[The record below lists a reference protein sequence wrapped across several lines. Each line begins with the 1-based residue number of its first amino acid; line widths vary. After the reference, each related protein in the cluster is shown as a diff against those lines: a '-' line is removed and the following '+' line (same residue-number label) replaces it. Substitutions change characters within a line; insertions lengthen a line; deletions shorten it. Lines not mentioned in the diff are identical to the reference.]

1 MQNNTTQ
8 HNNGLERI
16 CGPIQTFDTY
26 TSQKI
31 EYRRNGR
38 FYAVCW
44 DVVELEQPQRAAF
57 LEYSAAIDALSTQG
71 GREAA
76 HKMMR
81 GGYCAPAA
89 IAYVTK
95 TDIVD
100 VVRNG
105 IREHRIMASGIPG
118 VTNNPNR
125 WTGTKVLDVTGR
137 VIEILAFG
145 RDIEPPMRFE
155 RVQIDDTNKTA
166 GRLAKNYP
174 NDTFVVVHGG
184 QSGTHAFAV
193 DRGTHC
199 DWTYKPKTRLCDIW
213 RVVK

>member
-8 HNNGLERI
+8 QQNGLERI
-16 CGPIQTFDTY
+16 CGPIETFDTY

-44 DVVELEQPQRAAF
+44 DVNDIKQPERPAF
-57 LEYSAAIDALSTQG
+57 LEYSDEIDELSTQG
-71 GREAA
+71 GRAQA
-76 HKMMR
+76 SKMMR
-81 GGYCAPAA
+81 GGYCVPAA

-105 IREHRIMASGIPG
+105 IAQNRIMAAGIPG
-118 VTNNPNR
+118 VTFNPNR
-125 WTGTKVLDVTGR
+125 WTGTK
-137 VIEILAFG
+137 ILRATG
-145 RDIEPPMRFE
+145 RDIERLAFGNAPTPPIRFE
-155 RVQIDDTNKTA
+155 RVQIDATNKTA

-184 QSGTHAFAV
+184 RSGTHAFAV

-199 DWTYKPKTRLCDIW
+199 DWEHKPKTRLCDIW
-213 RVVK
+213 RVVQ